1 MSAVPAPARPA
12 PAAGPGAVQQIA
24 DLEQDLHEAGYTVDA
39 VAALLGPV
47 ALAALDREQAVA
59 AREVVGRL
67 LEAGDDPRLA
77 VLVSAWMLGDPV
89 PVAVLDAALP
99 RTRAA
104 GAERLHLGQVRENR
118 FHPSVDLSPYSTD
131 VTGDLW
137 VASDQTALQ
146 LRSAL
151 PDDHVLGIGG
161 ASLTLAGVTVRR
173 RVARALD
180 VGVGCGVQTLHLLA
194 HAEHVTATDLSE
206 RALEFTR
213 FNLLLNAPR
222 LGVDRERLDERVT
235 LVQGD
240 LLEPVVGKEFDLVV
254 SNPPFVIAP
263 PASERLHTYRE
274 TGREGD
280 ALVAEL
286 ISTVGSVLA
295 PGGTAQLL
303 ANWEIPAAAGG
314 TDAPEPGAPPAPAAW
329 DARPRTWIADSE
341 VPLDAWI
348 IQRDHHD
355 PAGYAELWLQDSS
368 EGLDTPGYLRA
379 YHRYLEDFARRE
391 VAAIGFGYV
400 WLRRAASSPSV
411 PKVRTEELLHPIAQP
426 LGPAWGE
433 AIETWDLLDE
443 PAAIRELRPVVPFHV
458 TEERHQHFGA
468 EHPEIIM
475 ARQGAGFQRSR
486 PVDTALAGLLAAADG
501 ELTAGQLLSAVAA
514 ILDLDAATAAELE
527 AVLVELAVDGYVTFG
542 TPEPGGGVD

>member
-12 PAAGPGAVQQIA
+12 PAAGPGAVQLIA
-24 DLEQDLHEAGYTVDA
+24 ELEQDLHEVGYTVDA

-67 LEAGDDPRLA
+67 LDASDDPRLA

-89 PVAVLDAALP
+89 PVAMLDAALP

-104 GAERLHLGQVRENR
+104 GAERLHLGQVRDGT

-240 LLEPVVGKEFDLVV
+240 LLDPVAGEKFDLVV

-263 PASERLHTYRE
+263 LASEHLHTYRE

-303 ANWEIPAAAGG
+303 ANWEIPAAA
-314 TDAPEPGAPPAPAAW
+314 AAW
-329 DARPRTWIADSE
+329 DARPRTWIAASE

-379 YHRYLEDFARRE
+379 YHRYLEDFARRD

-400 WLRRAASSPSV
+400 WLRRAAPSLSA

-433 AIETWDLLDE
+433 AIETWDLLEE
-443 PAAIRELRPVVPFHV
+443 PAAIRELHPVVPFHV

-486 PVDTALAGLLAAADG
+486 PVDTALAGLFAAADG

-527 AVLVELAVDGYVTFG
+527 TVLVELAVDGYVTFG
-542 TPEPGGGVD
+542 TSEPGGGVD